1 MEKTCFH
8 CGLDVPESLDLPIHI
23 EDESHPACCAG
34 CQAVAQSIIDAGLGA
49 YYTQRTQDA
58 QKAALPPDDVMAQLR
73 LYDLAEVQSSFVSVK
88 EGDRRE
94 ALLMLE
100 GITCAACVWLIEQQ
114 LLRLPGVIN
123 VELNFTTHRA
133 RVLWD
138 EGQVKLSD
146 ILLRVQSTGYTAHPY
161 DAMRFEEQAK
171 KSRKQ
176 ALTRLWVAGLSMMQV
191 MMYAVPVYISK
202 TGEIEPSF
210 LWLLHWTSL
219 ILTLPV
225 VLYSATPFYQGALRD
240 LKNKRVGM
248 DTPVAIAVL
257 LSFLASFYAL
267 ITQVEHGIYFDSISM
282 FVFLLLGGRYLEQI
296 ARRKAGDATER
307 LIKLVPAFCHRLVD
321 YPHSQAITEGLVA
334 KAVVGDVLLVKAG
347 EVVPVDGIVREGE
360 GQVNEAMLTGESRPV
375 DKAVDSRVTAGTLNL
390 HSPLV
395 IETEKTGDQTRLAG
409 IVRLLDQA
417 LGQKPRLAE
426 LADRYATW
434 FVALLL
440 LVSVLTFLG
449 WTYYVDAERALW
461 VTVSLLVISCPC
473 ALSLATPA
481 ALAAATGNLASQG
494 LLVSRSHALE
504 TMAQVTDVVF
514 DKTGTLTHGQMS
526 VREVLP
532 LGALSAD
539 QAMLIA
545 AALEQQSEHP
555 IARAFVGPEGQRL
568 PLVTQLVN
576 TAGQGLTAMIDGVA
590 WRIGR
595 VNYVAQSAGAVPA
608 ALAQW
613 APEATIVALGNE
625 QGFQAAFALDDVVKD
640 SAAAAV
646 AHLQQQGLRVHVLS
660 GDHVSAVQKLASS
673 MGLDDH
679 TAEATP
685 EDKLAYVTALQSA
698 GKSVLMVGDGIND
711 APVLAKANVSIAMGS
726 GADVAQEG
734 GDMVL
739 VNNDL
744 ALVAQA
750 HKVAKKTRLIIRE
763 NLIWAMMYN
772 LVAMPLAIMGVVT
785 PWIAAFGM
793 ACSSLLVLGN
803 ALRLLRKQQ

>member
-8 CGLDVPESLDLPIHI
+8 CGLDVPESLDLPIQI

-49 YYTQRTQDA
+49 YYTQRTQEA
-58 QKAALPPDDVMAQLR
+58 QKAALPPDDVMAQLK

-88 EGDRRE
+88 EDDRRE

-138 EGQVKLSD
+138 ERQVQLSA

-191 MMYAVPVYISK
+191 MMYAVPVYLSK

-225 VLYSATPFYQGALRD
+225 MLYSATPFYQGALRD

-267 ITQVEHGIYFDSISM
+267 LTKVEHGIYFDSISM

-321 YPHSQAITEGLVA
+321 YPKNQEVTEGLVA
-334 KAVVGDVLLVKAG
+334 KIVAGDVLLVKAG
-347 EVVPVDGIVREGE
+347 EVVPVDGLVREGE

-375 DKAVDSRVTAGTLNL
+375 DKCVGSTVTAGTLNL

-395 IETEKTGDQTRLAG
+395 IETEKTGNQTRLAA

-434 FVALLL
+434 FVGLLL

-449 WTYYVDAERALW
+449 WTYYADAERALW
-461 VTVSLLVISCPC
+461 ITVSLLVISCPC

-494 LLVSRSHALE
+494 MLVSRSHALE
-504 TMAQVTDVVF
+504 TMAQVSDVVF

-532 LGALSAD
+532 LGQLSTE
-539 QAMLIA
+539 QAILIA

-555 IARAFVGPEGQRL
+555 IARAFVAPEGLKL
-568 PLVTQLVN
+568 PVVTQLIN
-576 TAGQGLTAMIDGVA
+576 TAGQGLTALVDGVA

-595 VNYVAQSAGAVPA
+595 VSYVAQSSGSVPE

-613 APEATIVALGNE
+613 APEATIVALGNAE
-625 QGFQAAFALDDVVKD
+625 GFQAAFALDDVIKD
-640 SAAAAV
+640 SAQLAV
-646 AHLQQQGLRVHVLS
+646 RHLQQQGLKVHVLS
-660 GDHVSAVQKLASS
+660 GDHLGAVQKLATT
-673 MGLDDH
+673 MGLDDY

-685 EDKLAYVTALQSA
+685 EDKLAYVDALQA
-698 GKSVLMVGDGIND
+698 QGKSVLMVGDGIND

-744 ALVAQA
+744 ALVAAA
-750 HKVAKKTRLIIRE
+750 HSVAKKTRFIIRE

>member
-8 CGLDVPESLDLPIHI
+8 CGLDVPASLDLPIHI
-23 EDESHPACCAG
+23 DDESHPACCAG

-49 YYTQRTQDA
+49 YYTQRTQEA
-58 QKAALPPDDVMAQLR
+58 QKAALPPEDVLAQLR

-138 EGQVKLSD
+138 EAQVKLSD

-202 TGEIEPSF
+202 TGEIEPTF

-225 VLYSATPFYQGALRD
+225 VLYSATPFYHGALRD

-267 ITQVEHGIYFDSISM
+267 VTKVEHGIYFDSISM

-321 YPHSQAITEGLVA
+321 YPHSQDVTEGLVA

-347 EVVPVDGIVREGE
+347 EVIPVDGVVREGE

-375 DKAVDSRVTAGTLNL
+375 DKAVASHVTAGTLNL
-390 HSPLV
+390 HSPLI
-395 IETEKTGDQTRLAG
+395 IETEKTGDQTRLAA

-532 LGALSAD
+532 LGSLSVEQAL
-539 QAMLIA
+539 LIA

-555 IARAFVGPEGQRL
+555 IARAFVVPEGLAL

-576 TAGQGLTAMIDGVA
+576 TAGQGLTALVDGEA

-595 VNYVAQSAGAVPA
+595 VSYVAQSAGAVPA
-608 ALAQW
+608 ALAAW
-613 APEATIVALGNE
+613 APEATIVALGNAT
-625 QGFQAAFALDDVVKD
+625 GFQAAFALDDVIKD
-640 SAAAAV
+640 SAQAAV
-646 AHLQQQGLRVHVLS
+646 TDLQRQGLRVHVLS
-660 GDHVSAVQKLASS
+660 GDHQSAVQKLATT

-685 EDKLAYVTALQSA
+685 EDKLAYVDALQAA

-744 ALVAQA
+744 ALVASA
-750 HKVAKKTRLIIRE
+750 HQVAKKTRLIIRE

-803 ALRLLRKQQ
+803 ALRLLRKQP

>member
-8 CGLDVPESLDLPIHI
+8 CGLDVPESLDLPIQF
-23 EDESHPACCAG
+23 EDEPHPACCAG
-34 CQAVAQSIIDAGLGA
+34 CQAVAQSIIDAGLSA

-58 QKAALPPDDVMAQLR
+58 QKAALPPEDVMAQLR

-88 EGDRRE
+88 ENDRRE
-94 ALLMLE
+94 ALLMLD

-123 VELNFTTHRA
+123 VELNFTNHRA

-138 EGQVKLSD
+138 ETKVKLSD

-171 KSRKQ
+171 NSRKQ

-191 MMYAVPVYISK
+191 MMYAVPVYLSDS
-202 TGEIEPSF
+202 GEIEPTF

-225 VLYSATPFYQGALRD
+225 MLYSATPFYQGAWRD
-240 LKNKRVGM
+240 LNNRRVGM
-248 DTPVAIAVL
+248 DTPVAIAVI
-257 LSFLASFYAL
+257 LSFLGSFYAL
-267 ITQVEHGIYFDSISM
+267 VTKVEHGIYFDSISM

-321 YPHSQAITEGLVA
+321 YPQSQAVTEGLVA
-334 KAVVGDVLLVKAG
+334 NAAVGDVLLVKAG
-347 EVVPVDGIVREGE
+347 EVIPVDGLVLSGEGE
-360 GQVNEAMLTGESRPV
+360 VNEAMLTGESRPV
-375 DKAVDSRVTAGTLNL
+375 HKQAGVGVTAGTLNL
-390 HSPLV
+390 HSPLIV
-395 IETEKTGDQTRLAG
+395 ATEKIGNETRLSA

-417 LGQKPRLAE
+417 LGQKPKLAE

-434 FVALLL
+434 FVGILL
-440 LVSVLTFLG
+440 LVAVLTFLG

-461 VTVSLLVISCPC
+461 ITVSLLVISCPC

-494 LLVSRSHALE
+494 LLVSRAHALE

-514 DKTGTLTHGQMS
+514 DKTGTLTQGQMS
-526 VREVLP
+526 VREVLC
-532 LGALSAD
+532 LGDIDAEQALVMAT
-539 QAMLIA
+539 
-545 AALEQQSEHP
+545 ALEQQSEHP
-555 IARAFVGPEGQRL
+555 IARAFVAPSGHKL
-568 PLVTQLVN
+568 PAVGQLVN
-576 TAGQGLTAMIDGVA
+576 TMGQGLSAVIDGVC

-595 VNYVAQSAGAVPA
+595 VSYVAQSAGEVPE

-613 APEATIVALGNE
+613 TPGATIVALGNE
-625 QGFQAAFALDDVVKD
+625 QGFQAAFALDDEVKD
-640 SAAAAV
+640 SAVAAV
-646 AHLQQQGLRVHVLS
+646 QQLQRQGLSVHVLS
-660 GDHVSAVQKLASS
+660 GDHLGAVQALAATMKLDAY
-673 MGLDDH
+673 

-685 EDKLAYVTALQSA
+685 EDKLTYVSALQA
-698 GKSVLMVGDGIND
+698 QGKRVLMVGDGIND

-734 GDMVL
+734 GDMV
-739 VNNDL
+739 
-744 ALVAQA
+744 
-750 HKVAKKTRLIIRE
+750 
-763 NLIWAMMYN
+763 
-772 LVAMPLAIMGVVT
+772 
-785 PWIAAFGM
+785 
-793 ACSSLLVLGN
+793 
-803 ALRLLRKQQ
+803 